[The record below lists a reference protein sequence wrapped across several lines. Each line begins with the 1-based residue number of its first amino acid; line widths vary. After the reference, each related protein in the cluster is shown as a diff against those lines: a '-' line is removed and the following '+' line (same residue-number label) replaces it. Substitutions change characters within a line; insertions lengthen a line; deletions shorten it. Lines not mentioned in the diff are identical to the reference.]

1 MHDPYTL
8 FSNSSL
14 RRKVP
19 SHLLSLA
26 SLSEGAALVHVVLDG
41 LSPHVHS
48 HLRPWGWGTA
58 KELEEQVPFPFKDP
72 I

>member
-1 MHDPYTL
+1 MTHTL

-26 SLSEGAALVHVVLDG
+26 LLSEGAAPVHVVLDG
-41 LSPHVHS
+41 LSPQCP
-48 HLRPWGWGTA
+48 LT
-58 KELEEQVPFPFKDP
+58 FKAVGVGNCERTRRTCTVSL
-72 I
+72 